1 MARHLTQL
9 VLTVATAALLTGC
22 SGMTPQADNDAP
34 SRPTSRP
41 MIFGRH
47 AWEADQRIAAERAAA
62 AQAQPAPVVAQAP
75 AQAQPVTP
83 PAVVAQAPTPAAPPV
98 VAQPAQVAPAPVAVA
113 EAAPAPEP
121 VAPTAPAAPTPAKP
135 AKKPGFDIFHHDAKP
150 QAPAVAQAPVQPA
163 APQAPKVAAEKSEH
177 KGFSLFGLKP
187 DYGDVQKALLVGGYG
202 NAPDKAAVEAAA
214 AFAVHE
220 SPGYVLKGVYS
231 AKTQVVAGTNYSLCL
246 WVRTPGHEANPLKR
260 RLVAALVFQGLDK
273 HYELTSW
280 HEVETC
286 QAGT

>member
-1 MARHLTQL
+1 M
-9 VLTVATAALLTGC
+9 
-22 SGMTPQADNDAP
+22 
-34 SRPTSRP
+34 
-41 MIFGRH
+41 
-47 AWEADQRIAAERAAA
+47 
-62 AQAQPAPVVAQAP
+62 
-75 AQAQPVTP
+75 
-83 PAVVAQAPTPAAPPV
+83 
-98 VAQPAQVAPAPVAVA
+98 A
-113 EAAPAPEP
+113 EAAPAP
-121 VAPTAPAAPTPAKP
+121 VAPAPAKP
-135 AKKPGFDIFHHDAKP
+135 AKKSGFDIFHHDAKP
-150 QAPAVAQAPVQPA
+150 QAPAVAQAPAQPV
-163 APQAPKVAAEKSEH
+163 APQAPKIAAEKPEH

-187 DYGDVQKALLVGGYG
+187 DYGDTQKAPLVGGYG

-260 RLVAALVFQGLDK
+260 RLVSATVFQGLDK